1 MLNAESI
8 GKDQYL
14 EFIQNRIETNEVD
27 FYSPIKQNKLHTFES
42 AVNVRKVKVNGKEV
56 AVRSHRDTFARLL
69 ILQKT
74 WGIQLQE
81 ILQYELA
88 SVPLALSDPDASFSL
103 CKTAESELLK
113 YLKKSIPAIAAIP
126 FNSPKIYDGVVLF
139 QKLLPDLVTFGDT
152 SDYILNKIMQGS
164 CRIYFFV
171 TDYYLEN
178 SI

>member
-8 GKDQYL
+8 GKYQYL

-27 FYSPIKQNKLHTFES
+27 FYAPIKQNKLNTFES

-56 AVRSHRDTFARLL
+56 AVRSDRDTFALLL

-88 SVPLALSDPDASFSL
+88 SVPLALSDPDASSSL

-113 YLKKSIPAIAAIP
+113 YLKKSIPAMAAKIHQKYMMVWSS
-126 FNSPKIYDGVVLF
+126 FRNSHLI
-139 QKLLPDLVTFGDT
+139 
-152 SDYILNKIMQGS
+152 
-164 CRIYFFV
+164 
-171 TDYYLEN
+171 
-178 SI
+178 